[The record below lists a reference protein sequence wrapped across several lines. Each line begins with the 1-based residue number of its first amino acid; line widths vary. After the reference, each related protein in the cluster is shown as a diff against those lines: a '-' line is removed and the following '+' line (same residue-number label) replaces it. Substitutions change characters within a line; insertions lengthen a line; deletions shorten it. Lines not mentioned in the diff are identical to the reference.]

1 MLSAE
6 KVQAIK
12 NSPEF
17 LELTRT
23 RNKFARILTVTMLVI
38 YYGFILVLAFAPE
51 FFGTPLSSG
60 TVITVGIP
68 VGAAVIISAFVLT
81 GIYTKRANSEFDD
94 LTQKIKDEVR
104 IK

>member
-38 YYGFILVLAFAPE
+38 YYGFILVLAFAPG

-68 VGAAVIISAFVLT
+68 IGATVIVLAFVLT